1 MVVMSV
7 SGWHMVVIVSRWCC
21 DFNFC
26 LWTTGYDCYFS
37 FWTVYLF
44 SKFVICEN
52 EYCDKL
58 GYVMN
63 MGCWAADFSNI
74 L

>member
-1 MVVMSV
+1 MIVISDVIS
-7 SGWHMVVIVSRWCC
+7 VVI
-21 DFNFC
+21 
-26 LWTTGYDCYFS
+26 
-37 FWTVYLF
+37 VYLF

-63 MGCWAADFSNI
+63 MRCWAADFSNI